1 MSSANP
7 GPRHRRR
14 RVLPSRNRD
23 WIWLGA
29 IFVTAALLAVSGWLL
44 IMGRV

>member
-1 MSSANP
+1 MALS
-7 GPRHRRR
+7 R
-14 RVLPSRNRD
+14 RNRD

-29 IFVTAALLAVSGWLL
+29 IWATAALLAIFGWLL